1 MSIELITGYAGEG
14 HVSAADIGRFQQ
26 GVCGK
31 DRYVLDTGTCFQATI
46 QSGNKI
52 RIGSGDAVDQGR
64 HISIPTN
71 SYEEVTLENGTA
83 GQHRYDLIC
92 LQYAKNSSTAIE
104 SASVVVKK
112 GTAVAIGTEAEK
124 PSPTQDS
131 IDDGTTLDQMPL
143 YYVHISGTS
152 IDESGVTKAFEI
164 IPSLSTILD
173 KMYPVGSMYISL
185 ADTDPGIMFG
195 GQWTK
200 LSGRFLL
207 SSSPD
212 KAAGY
217 TGGSAS
223 VTLTQGQMPAHT
235 HTGPAHTHTVNNHK
249 HSIPEHTHSAI
260 CEPDG
265 AHAHEVPRY
274 KIAASGT
281 ARYAAQSGS
290 GGQGTSTNGK
300 HNHTITIAP
309 YGGDITG
316 YQVGGNVGTSSSG
329 TGNTGS
335 AGSGQPVSIMPPY
348 LVVNMWYRTS

>member
-31 DRYVLDTGTCFQATI
+31 GRYVLDTGTCFQATV

-64 HISIPTN
+64 HISIPNN
-71 SYEEVTLENGTA
+71 SYEEVTLENGTV

-112 GTAVAIGTEAEK
+112 GTAVAIGTEAAK

-152 IDESGVTKAFEI
+152 IDESGVIKAFEI
-164 IPSLSTILD
+164 IPSLSSVVD
-173 KMYPVGSMYISL
+173 KIYPIGSVYMSL
-185 ADTDPGIMFG
+185 ADTDPGTLFG
-195 GQWTK
+195 GEWTK

-212 KAAGY
+212 KAAGS
-217 TGGSAS
+217 TGGSGS
-223 VTLTQGQMPAHT
+223 VTLTQAQMPAHT
-235 HTGPAHTHTVNNHK
+235 HTGPAHTHTVNNHR
-249 HSIPEHTHSAI
+249 HSIPAHGHNAV
-260 CEPDG
+260 CENAG
-265 AHAHEVPRY
+265 NHNHEVGRGKY
-274 KIAASGT
+274 AGTGT
-281 ARYAAQSGS
+281 ARYAAQSGDS
-290 GGQGTSTNGK
+290 GYATSKNGL
-300 HNHTITIAP
+300 HAHTVSVMP
-309 YGGDITG
+309 YGPDNTG
-316 YQVGGNVGTSSSG
+316 HTSIGTNEAG